1 MTDYIELLREKVQEI
16 QLGVNSTVWGEAE
29 GNIKKDMLALCSEM
43 RIALDTLNDDLN
55 KDVLIIHKKLICD
68 SMNMEDIM
76 YNRGRLNQIKK
87 LIK

>member
-16 QLGVNSTVWGEAE
+16 TLGVNNTVWTDSESKMKQ
-29 GNIKKDMLALCSEM
+29 NMLSLCSDM

-68 SMNMEDIM
+68 SMNMEDVM
-76 YNRGRLNQIKK
+76 YNRGRLAQIKK
-87 LIK
+87 IIK

>member
-16 QLGVNSTVWGEAE
+16 TLGINSTVWSEAE
-29 GNIKKDMLALCSEM
+29 KDMKKQMLALCSDM

-76 YNRGRLNQIKK
+76 YNRGRLAQIKK
-87 LIK
+87 VIK